1 MSPTRLVLPVAI
13 GLTGLGLA
21 LACAAPTTAA
31 VIGGTPEDD
40 RLFGTAEA
48 DMIRGK
54 GGDDLL
60 VGRAGGDTLKGSSGA
75 DVMYGHRGSDY
86 FVPGNGRD
94 LVYGGRGDDTVEF
107 WSDVGSGTG
116 PDKGA
121 DQVRLGTG
129 NDIVHAFPDGNAD
142 VHFCGEGFD
151 RVYYNVYNTGEPEAF
166 DRFFNCEKI
175 IEVMYEDRLDEAP

>member
-1 MSPTRLVLPVAI
+1 MSPTRLVLPAAI

-40 RLFGTAEA
+40 KLFGTAEA

-60 VGRAGGDTLKGSSGA
+60 VGRAGRDTLKGSRGA
-75 DVMYGHRGSDY
+75 DVMYGHRGRDY

-94 LVYGGRGDDTVEF
+94 LVYGGKGDDTVEF
-107 WSDVGSGTG
+107 WSDVGSGPG

-121 DQVRLGTG
+121 DQVRLGAG

-142 VHFCGEGFD
+142 VHYCGTGFD
-151 RVYYNVYNTGEPEAF
+151 RVYYNVHNTGKPEAF

-175 IEVMYEDRLDEAP
+175 IKVTYADRLAGAH

>member
-1 MSPTRLVLPVAI
+1 MQELAI
-13 GLTGLGLA
+13 GLAGLGLA
-21 LACAAPTTAA
+21 LACAAPATAA
-31 VIGGTPEDD
+31 IIGGTPEDD
-40 RLFGTAEA
+40 ELLGTAEA

-94 LVYGGRGDDTVEF
+94 LVYGGRDADTVAF
-107 WSDVGSGTG
+107 WSDVGSGPG
-116 PDKGA
+116 PDTGA
-121 DQVRLGTG
+121 DRVRLGTG

-142 VHFCGEGFD
+142 VHYCGEGFD

-175 IEVMYEDRLDEAP
+175 IEVMYEDRLDGAQ